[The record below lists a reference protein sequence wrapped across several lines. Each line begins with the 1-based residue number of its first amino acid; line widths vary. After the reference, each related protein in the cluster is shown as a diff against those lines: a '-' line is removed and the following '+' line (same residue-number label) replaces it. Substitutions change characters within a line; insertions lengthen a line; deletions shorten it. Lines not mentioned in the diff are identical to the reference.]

1 MTTIVLWVSNL
12 ERSVQFYSA
21 VFEAKHPY
29 ISEGFASVEGNG
41 NEVLLHLL
49 PEEYRSEATSGEDN
63 PIKPVFEVMSLDK
76 AKLAAGGNGGRIK
89 SEIQEHG
96 PWKYSDG
103 NDPDG
108 NIIQVRERIGYQLV
122 IGKVGLLVATTVV
135 YPGLTAVSLKLSV

>member
-49 PEEYRSEATSGEDN
+49 PEEYRSEPTLGEEN

-76 AKLAAGGNGGRIK
+76 AKLAAGSNGGRIK

-108 NIIQVRERIGYQLV
+108 NIIQVRERIGY
-122 IGKVGLLVATTVV
+122 
-135 YPGLTAVSLKLSV
+135 

>member
-12 ERSVQFYSA
+12 ERSVKFYSA
-21 VFEAKHPY
+21 VFDAQHPY
-29 ISEGFASVEGNG
+29 VTEGFASVEGNG

-49 PEEYRSEATSGEDN
+49 PEQYRSEPTSGEDN

-76 AKLAAGGNGGRIK
+76 AKLAAGSNGGRIK

-108 NIIQVRERIGYQLV
+108 NIIQVRERIGY
-122 IGKVGLLVATTVV
+122 
-135 YPGLTAVSLKLSV
+135 